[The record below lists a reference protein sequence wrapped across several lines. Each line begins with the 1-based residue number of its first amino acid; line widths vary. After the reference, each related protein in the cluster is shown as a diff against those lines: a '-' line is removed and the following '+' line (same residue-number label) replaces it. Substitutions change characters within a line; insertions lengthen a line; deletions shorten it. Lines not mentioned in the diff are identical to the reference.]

1 VFSSLDTIP
10 TKRPKRSL
18 ASNVSAL
25 ASTAPSNVKKLSR
38 KRFAIS
44 LPTLSGCDRF
54 PRCPRRSLDYRRVIR
69 SWFSPMEILTCWRR
83 QSVTTEFRSIM

>member
-18 ASNVSAL
+18 ASNVSVL

-38 KRFAIS
+38 KR
-44 LPTLSGCDRF
+44 
-54 PRCPRRSLDYRRVIR
+54 
-69 SWFSPMEILTCWRR
+69 
-83 QSVTTEFRSIM
+83 